1 MIAKATLRKV
11 RVSPRKARLVADL
24 VRGMDVD
31 QALEV
36 LTFTRKKSAP
46 LIKKLLESAIANAEQ
61 VGERGDEAVNIDKLY
76 IQSVTVDGGPTQR
89 RFRPRALGRATK
101 VIKRTSHITL
111 VLDEREER

>member
-1 MIAKATLRKV
+1 MNAKAILRKV
-11 RVSPRKARLVADL
+11 RVAPRKARLVADL

-36 LTFTRKKSAP
+36 LTFTNKKSAP
-46 LIKKLLESAIANAEQ
+46 LLKKLLESAIANAEH
-61 VGERGDEAVNIDKLY
+61 GDADHSVNIDKLY
-76 IQSVTVDGGPTQR
+76 IRSLTVDGGPTMR
-89 RFRPRALGRATK
+89 RFRPRAMGRASK